1 MYNPANW
8 YWAGEPDGRSAPIIY
23 SATQGKVVAATD
35 AAYEA
40 WAATNAPTPWPKDA
54 TGVVTAA
61 ALDEVL
67 VAAGLPATGLGPA
80 TVPASVSDLQ
90 FRLALNASGLRD
102 KAEAYIATA
111 SQDVKDWWD
120 RATRIDRDNAMLA
133 AAVTAI
139 GKTPADRD
147 ALFTLAATL

>member
-8 YWAGEPDGRSAPIIY
+8 YWDGPLGVFSSAR
-23 SATQGKVVAATD
+23 GKIVPAND
-35 AAYEA
+35 PAYEA
-40 WAATNAPTPWPKDA
+40 WAATNAPTPWPPNESGA
-54 TGVVTAA
+54 QTAA

-80 TVPASVSDLQ
+80 TAPASVTDLQ

-102 KAEAYIATA
+102 HAEAYIATA

-120 RATRIDRDNAMLA
+120 RATRIDRDNAMLS

-147 ALFTLAATL
+147 ALFILAATL